1 MFQDT
6 MQVIDQPESFNLLN
20 TLLFNIPH
28 SPGYSSCAGYPSP
41 LPGLMSGPLG
51 YISGPVSP
59 IITHQTA
66 LPTSHQN
73 SKTIAGYRKQNIPD

>member
-28 SPGYSSCAGYPSP
+28 SPGYPSP

-73 SKTIAGYRKQNIPD
+73 SKTITGYRKQNIPE